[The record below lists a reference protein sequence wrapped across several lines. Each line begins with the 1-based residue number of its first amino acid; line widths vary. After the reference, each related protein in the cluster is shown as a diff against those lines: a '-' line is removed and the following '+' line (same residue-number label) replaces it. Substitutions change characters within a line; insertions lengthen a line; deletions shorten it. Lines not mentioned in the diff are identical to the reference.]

1 MVFQIIVGVVIV
13 FLVAITALG
22 VKQYFLYQHCTET
35 VSLSNQ
41 LLFGFTSIKEHISE
55 TLLTGGRVN
64 IQEVSREIQGFDGQI
79 KKIGDDI
86 LIPEELKA
94 SFISQVDMVSLVVQ
108 LRAVQGSEEQDPQK
122 MATLAASLR
131 SVSGRLLKFHEV
143 LSAYTQSLLLGLHR
157 VVVGTLALVV
167 FVVCSM
173 LFFMHR
179 YISEPILKLYRSIRN
194 VVYRDDEIKGRSS
207 VKASITDLSRLVHD
221 TAEEKQRLDNLLV
234 TLGNVGDTLPDN
246 INDVE
251 FWETMCLALQT
262 NPDYLLVWVGITA
275 HGEEEPSPITGC
287 GCVSSSPVH
296 CKQAINHLIT
306 YCREE
311 GSLCDSARQAVE
323 GKKFVVASIPMSSM
337 PDTLR
342 SALPFKKKMF
352 LSASF
357 PVMQEENL
365 LAVVT
370 LYSPTPHCFEK
381 NETDILQFFFQQVG
395 KMPGQSPKD
404 SSADSLVGAGVG
416 AGAGVYR
423 YSVVGALA
431 AGLAHE
437 MVNTTNGALN
447 YSQALLDLLADEPS
461 LVEEHLLLE
470 KLHQEEIKNAGL
482 SGELTQL
489 VEKSASTPEKMQ
501 MVLLLER
508 AVRLL
513 RGQFKQDGIQVVID
527 AEQHLPPVTVP
538 VQSVLIILLTL
549 LQRAADHVNRTS
561 AKSSRK
567 IITAVIR
574 AENNNTSLSLAIDNC
589 PAEEG
594 IQKKHDESPW
604 PDLSVCS
611 LMVQNIGGTFE
622 TEESGVPAKKCCT
635 VSLPVA

>member
-13 FLVAITALG
+13 LLVAITALG
-22 VKQYFLYQHCTET
+22 TKQYFLYKHCRET

-55 TLLTGGRVN
+55 TLLTGGRVD

-94 SFISQVDMVSLVVQ
+94 SFISQVNMVSLVVQ
-108 LRAVQGSEEQDPQK
+108 LRAVQGSEEPSPQK
-122 MATLAASLR
+122 MATLAESLR

-194 VVYRDDEIKGRSS
+194 VVYKDNETQGRSS
-207 VKASITDLSRLVHD
+207 VKASIADLSRLVHD
-221 TAEEKQRLDNLLV
+221 TADEKQRLDNLLV
-234 TLGNVGDTLPDN
+234 TLSNVGETLPDN
-246 INDVE
+246 INDAE

-275 HGEEEPSPITGC
+275 HGDEEPSPITGC

-323 GKKFVVASIPMSSM
+323 DKKFVVASIPMSSM

-357 PVMQEENL
+357 PVMHEDNL

-395 KMPGQSPKD
+395 KIPDQSVKD
-404 SSADSLVGAGVG
+404 FSADSLAGT
-416 AGAGVYR
+416 GVYS

-470 KLHQEEIKNAGL
+470 KLHQEELKNAGL
-482 SGELTQL
+482 TGELTQL
-489 VEKSASTPEKMQ
+489 VEKSASTPEKIQ

-513 RGQFKQDGIQVVID
+513 RGQFKQEGIQVVID

-538 VQSVLIILLTL
+538 VQNVLIILLTL
-549 LQRAADHVNRTS
+549 LQRAAGHVNRIS
-561 AKSSRK
+561 AGSGRK
-567 IITAVIR
+567 IINAVIR
-574 AENNNTSLSLAIDNC
+574 AENNNKDLSLAIDNC
-589 PAEEG
+589 PAETES

-611 LMVQNIGGTFE
+611 QMVQHIGGTFE
-622 TEESGVPAKKCCT
+622 TGESGAPAKKCCT
-635 VSLPVA
+635 ISLPVA